1 MGDQDRISPCKINTI
16 SNKQWI
22 SVRELFGDINLGI
35 LADINK
41 GINRWSNTKFSNHQN
56 CIADN
61 IKEN

>member
-22 SVRELFGDINLGI
+22 SVRALFGDINLGI

-41 GINRWSNTKFSNHQN
+41 GINR
-56 CIADN
+56 
-61 IKEN
+61 